1 MSENDYKRFDTNE
14 IRKSIDEIKT
24 VMVDNVSK
32 LFERGEKIDVIIDK
46 TDDLNT
52 ESIIFKK
59 KSNTLKKKMKYK
71 NIILGTILVVLLI
84 IIGLVIFFALC
95 NFDFSNCKK

>member
-14 IRKSIDEIKT
+14 IRKSIDEIKN

-46 TDDLNT
+46 TDDLHN
-52 ESIIFKK
+52 ESIVFKK

-71 NIILGTILVVLLI
+71 NIILVTILIVLLI